1 MNLQVI
7 LANPRALFKRR
18 GSQPGMQ
25 ESDFLKQIT
34 KVTDLEPKANN
45 CTRVSS
51 PCSLFLQPHRWRTV
65 HEHQCRWTLCRNLLL
80 GVYLQTSRV
89 GMHFEHF
96 SAVSIAA
103 SLTVGTNHG
112 APGQLSSAGVTQV
125 TDHQLQLRW
134 MRSAHCPCWLCSH
147 SSS

>member
-1 MNLQVI
+1 MANLLTLSLSLFYHFLVLLLVSPSGFAVNLQVI

-51 PCSLFLQPHRWRTV
+51 LSPRQQIENPLDYVTMLV
-65 HEHQCRWTLCRNLLL
+65 KDLL
-80 GVYLQTSRV
+80 
-89 GMHFEHF
+89 M
-96 SAVSIAA
+96 
-103 SLTVGTNHG
+103 
-112 APGQLSSAGVTQV
+112 
-125 TDHQLQLRW
+125 D
-134 MRSAHCPCWLCSH
+134 LCSSLGH
-147 SSS
+147 LPISIIYFH